1 MLRKKDNSRGQL
13 LILGMGPMLIKGSQ
27 KLGLSIQP
35 AIIIITTIE
44 LLTVRQL
51 SSPTKRK
58 LSIEQQE
65 GALDAAR
72 KDT

>member
-1 MLRKKDNSRGQL
+1 
-13 LILGMGPMLIKGSQ
+13 MLIKGSQ

-44 LLTVRQL
+44 LLTIRQL
-51 SSPTKRK
+51 SSLTKRK
-58 LSIEQQE
+58 LSIERQE